1 MPPDPTKERRA
12 DLADVPADPAPRP
25 YAPEDVERGLRLG
38 HIAQAHAQHQ
48 LTELTASLHALL
60 ETLAATGA
68 LPPEAIEAYEAR
80 RRLARAEALARPRSP
95 SLPILGEAP
104 DKYALTGLP
113 QIDCAA
119 RLQLCHARCCT
130 LLVPLSPQD
139 LDERIVR
146 WDYGRP
152 YLIARREDGFCA
164 HSEPGTCRCTIYENR
179 PAPCRT
185 YDCRGD
191 TRIWRDFDKRIP
203 AS

>member
-1 MPPDPTKERRA
+1 MPPDPTKERSTDREA
-12 DLADVPADPAPRP
+12 PAENPAAPRP
-25 YAPEDVERGLRLG
+25 YAPEDVERGLR
-38 HIAQAHAQHQ
+38 HNHVAQAHAQRQ
-48 LTELTASLHALL
+48 ISELTASLHALL
-60 ETLAATGA
+60 ETLAASGS
-68 LPPEAIEAYEAR
+68 LPVEAYEAR
-80 RRLARAEALARPRSP
+80 RRLARTREHERPRSP
-95 SLPILGEAP
+95 SLPILGETP

-119 RLQLCHARCCT
+119 RLPLCHARCCT

-164 HSEPGTCRCTIYENR
+164 HSEPGTCRCTIYDSR

-185 YDCRGD
+185 YDCRSD
-191 TRIWRDFDKRIP
+191 TRIWRDFDRRVP